1 MRWLCNFSL
10 LALIALMPFF
20 LQADGNASWR
30 ASSNPQLD
38 IGPDTFLTAFFWTD
52 GSLVIPAAQKSAS
65 GASRSPATGPSL
77 AVLEA
82 FDIYR
87 AGRAGA
93 MALERMTAFLRL
105 AAIRAEYGVVV
116 RDNRAILVAQNYPSN
131 FIAMFDDAVAWI
143 KAATTGNGA
152 QAFESAKDY
161 ERRNGGEYPYQDLA
175 NLLFKFSIEL
185 RHPPAQWEFIAR
197 SFGSSSTKDRRRG
210 HRQLMVMAQSGNLE
224 AALDL
229 AHRHETS
236 DTCAMFWYLRAATLG
251 AGKEIDAVMKSMAQ
265 RVSSK
270 DREEIRKRLQ
280 WVESDPPDGCEL

>member
-1 MRWLCNFSL
+1 M
-10 LALIALMPFF
+10 LALIALTPLS
-20 LQADGNASWR
+20 LQADGITSWR
-30 ASSNPQLD
+30 ASSGAQLD
-38 IGPDTFLTAFFWTD
+38 IGPGTFFTTFFQTD
-52 GSLVIPAAQKSAS
+52 RSLATPAAQKPAS
-65 GASRSPATGPSL
+65 GASTPLATGPSL

-116 RDNRAILVAQNYPSN
+116 RDNRAILVAQNYPSD
-131 FIAMFDDAVAWI
+131 FVAMFDGAVVWI
-143 KAATTGNGA
+143 KAATTGDGV

-175 NLLFKFSIEL
+175 NLLFKFSVEL

-197 SFGSSSTKDRRRG
+197 SFGSPSTKDRRRG
-210 HRQLMVMAQSGNLE
+210 HRQLMVMARSGNLE

-229 AHRHETS
+229 ARRHETGDVLPKS
-236 DTCAMFWYLRAATLG
+236 DACAMFWYMRAATLG

-280 WVESDPPDGCEL
+280 WVESDPPDGCRL